1 MRGRHIVQQV
11 IFYILNKNLV
21 RPLVLNEQMEK
32 SLEKIEA
39 VISDLLRNSEDLS
52 DVVAAQDKEISRMK
66 DSLQWLLEREFE
78 RQNAENTAIVIAML
92 CLDLTSK
99 PCI

>member
-1 MRGRHIVQQV
+1 M
-11 IFYILNKNLV
+11 
-21 RPLVLNEQMEK
+21 NEQMEK

-78 RQNAENTAIVIAML
+78 RQNADKTATAE
-92 CLDLTSK
+92 K
-99 PCI
+99 PPPHW

>member
-52 DVVAAQDKEISRMK
+52 DVVAAQGKEISRMK

-78 RQNAENTAIVIAML
+78 RQNAENATTAE
-92 CLDLTSK
+92 K
-99 PCI
+99 PPPHW

>member
-1 MRGRHIVQQV
+1 MRSRHIVQQL
-11 IFYILNKNLV
+11 IFYILNENFV
-21 RPLVLNEQMEK
+21 RPIVLNEQVEK

-66 DSLQWLLEREFE
+66 DSLHWLLEREFE
-78 RQNAENTAIVIAML
+78 RQNAENKATAE
-92 CLDLTSK
+92 K
-99 PCI
+99 PPPHW

>member
-1 MRGRHIVQQV
+1 MRSRHIVQQV

-78 RQNAENTAIVIAML
+78 RQNAENTATAE
-92 CLDLTSK
+92 K
-99 PCI
+99 PPHW

>member
-1 MRGRHIVQQV
+1 M
-11 IFYILNKNLV
+11 
-21 RPLVLNEQMEK
+21 NEQMEK

-78 RQNAENTAIVIAML
+78 RQNAENAATAE
-92 CLDLTSK
+92 K
-99 PCI
+99 PPPHW

>member
-66 DSLQWLLEREFE
+66 DSLQWLLEH
-78 RQNAENTAIVIAML
+78 
-92 CLDLTSK
+92 SHS
-99 PCI
+99 

>member
-1 MRGRHIVQQV
+1 M
-11 IFYILNKNLV
+11 
-21 RPLVLNEQMEK
+21 NEQMEK

-78 RQNAENTAIVIAML
+78 RQNAENTATAETVSYTHL
-92 CLDLTSK
+92 TLPTSDLV
-99 PCI
+99 